1 MARLFALFASLA
13 VIQTAY
19 AGPPPLTAHELIVAT
34 TTSKPAFERCYRR
47 AGLPVQ
53 TTGAIVAVA
62 PSGRVRK
69 VSLDDTTPR
78 SVASCVVAVVHR
90 WRFHP
95 SDDGVTAWLR
105 LAGHAG
111 T

>member
-1 MARLFALFASLA
+1 MARSLA
-13 VIQTAY
+13 LLATLVVIQPAY

-34 TTSKPAFERCYRR
+34 TESRPAFERCYRR
-47 AGLPVQ
+47 AGLALE
-53 TTGAIVAVA
+53 TTGAIVAVE

-69 VSLDDTTPR
+69 VILDDTTPR
-78 SVASCVVAVVHR
+78 SVAGCVVAVVHR

-105 LAGHAG
+105 LAGHTRA
-111 T
+111 